1 MSLCHVDNHLCTISP
16 CRESDAIRHRGTA
29 PIAVPDGQYER
40 LFPSRQEGMP
50 VRPSVALLVA
60 RPSVGR
66 PDPRGC
72 TVRGVTLVT
81 SRVPRSRLV
90 SLSTCELRHVVP
102 HQGHVH
108 SDMPASTCTH
118 RPTHPPRGPTPPK
131 CVSAHAFSGPSSGCA
146 CRCCSRAGWLLLGAT
161 ELARAAVTR
170 PLASGGLPTV
180 LAYGSMLV
188 CVLGVQCSTVS
199 WAGPRLM
206 VEARFLVVTAPVL
219 REVCLVCVGP
229 RGTGPRFRPRFPSA
243 LPSAMSAGSGFGLL
257 CPVSRRS
264 QFRRVVSSW
273 VAVAGGVAASGCGVL
288 FRWG

>member
-1 MSLCHVDNHLCTISP
+1 MYPTPGRHEAGHMSTATRTHHAT
-16 CRESDAIRHRGTA
+16 RRGA
-29 PIAVPDGQYER
+29 PPPLDVCLLP
-40 LFPSRQEGMP
+40 LFPA
-50 VRPSVALLVA
+50 SVW
-60 RPSVGR
+60 
-66 PDPRGC
+66 GC
-72 TVRGVTLVT
+72 LDAWV
-81 SRVPRSRLV
+81 
-90 SLSTCELRHVVP
+90 LR
-102 HQGHVH
+102 
-108 SDMPASTCTH
+108 D
-118 RPTHPPRGPTPPK
+118 
-131 CVSAHAFSGPSSGCA
+131 
-146 CRCCSRAGWLLLGAT
+146 GWGWCLGAT

-180 LAYGSMLV
+180 GAYGSMLV

-219 REVCLVCVGP
+219 RQVCLVCVGP

-273 VAVAGGVAASGCGVL
+273 VAVADGVAASGCGVL
-288 FRWG
+288 LLRE